1 MPNEISRLDE
11 ASLDLLFRE
20 ARTFSAWQ
28 ERAVAP
34 ALLEEIYNEMKWA
47 PTSMN
52 ASPLRIVFVTSA
64 EGKEK
69 LRPCLMEGNIKQTMA
84 APVTAILA
92 HDLNFFERM
101 DYLWPHSPVRAMFER
116 DAKFTE
122 QFAFR
127 NGTLQGAYFLLAARG
142 LGLDCGPMS
151 GFNNAAVDE
160 AFFPGTS
167 WRSNFLCNLGY
178 GDRGKLHPRG
188 PRLDF
193 QEVVRFA

>member
-1 MPNEISRLDE
+1 MANELLRLDD

-28 ERAVAP
+28 DRPVAP
-34 ALLEEIYNEMKWA
+34 ALLEEIYDEMKWA

-52 ASPLRIVFVTSA
+52 ASPLRIVFVTTP

-69 LRPCLMEGNIKQTMA
+69 LRPTLMEGNVKQTMA

-92 HDLNFFERM
+92 HDLNFYERM
-101 DYLWPHSPVRAMFER
+101 DHLWPHYQVRAMFEQ
-116 DAKFTE
+116 DPQFTE

-127 NGTLQGAYFLLAARG
+127 NGTLQAAYFLLAARG

-178 GDRGKLHPRG
+178 GDRSKLYPRG
-188 PRLDF
+188 PRLAF